1 MPDDDVYVP
10 LHVGAE
16 GKESLGYLPDNTGD
30 HISSKN
36 PSYCELTGLYWAW
49 KIWTV
54 NISVSAITEDTLAR
68 VFIQEIQTRKKKLY
82 SIGKTMKTCFR
93 NMMCCCR
100 KEKLLYRNRAQPVR
114 ACPLQAGSGRGGA
127 GGKRNV
133 SPVRGS
139 IFQSHE

>member
-10 LHVGAE
+10 LHVGAA

-36 PSYCELTGLYWAW
+36 PNYCELTGLYWAW
-49 KIWTV
+49 KIWTA

-68 VFIQEIQTRKKKLY
+68 VFIQEIQTRKKKPY
-82 SIGKTMKTCFR
+82 SIEKTTKTCFR

-100 KEKLLYRNRAQPVR
+100 KRE
-114 ACPLQAGSGRGGA
+114 
-127 GGKRNV
+127 
-133 SPVRGS
+133 
-139 IFQSHE
+139 III

>member
-10 LHVGAE
+10 LHAGAE

-68 VFIQEIQTRKKKLY
+68 VFIQKYRQEKEAIFHREDYENLLQTYDVLLPKREI
-82 SIGKTMKTCFR
+82 I
-93 NMMCCCR
+93 
-100 KEKLLYRNRAQPVR
+100 
-114 ACPLQAGSGRGGA
+114 
-127 GGKRNV
+127 
-133 SPVRGS
+133 
-139 IFQSHE
+139 I